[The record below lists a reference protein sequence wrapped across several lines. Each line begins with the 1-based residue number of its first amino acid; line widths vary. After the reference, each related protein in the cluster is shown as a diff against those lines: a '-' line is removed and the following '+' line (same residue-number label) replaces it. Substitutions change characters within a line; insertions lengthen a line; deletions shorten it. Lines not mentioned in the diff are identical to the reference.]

1 MFHISRSMWRK
12 AMMASLVIAGLMV
25 LAGIPALAHD
35 AAPEL
40 APPSSFVFE
49 SDYAT
54 PSVLEPTD
62 DPSPT
67 VNINEYSG
75 GRNAGGSFNFF
86 SKSASKTGKLF
97 RGVHNVLFG
106 WVEIPKTIMLD
117 TAYVDPFT
125 GFFTGLV
132 HGTART
138 VERTGI
144 GAVEVLTFWHEWPYE
159 YQPIIMPEYVW
170 GDMPD

>member
-1 MFHISRSMWRK
+1 MFHIPRSMWHK
-12 AMMASLVIAGLMV
+12 AVLASLVIAGWMV
-25 LAGIPALAHD
+25 LAGSPVLAHD
-35 AAPEL
+35 ATPEL

-49 SDYAT
+49 SEYAA
-54 PSVLEPTD
+54 PSVLQPIDEPST
-62 DPSPT
+62 T
-67 VNINEYSG
+67 VDIQRYSG
-75 GRNAGGSFNFF
+75 GRNGGPLYFISRG
-86 SKSASKTGKLF
+86 ASKTGKLF

-132 HGTART
+132 HGSART
-138 VERTGI
+138 VERTGV
-144 GAVEVLTFWHEWPYE
+144 GAVEILTFWHEWPYE